1 METIDYREELE
12 NIKKDVSELK
22 RQVQEMVAVN
32 QPKEEKQADDE
43 LHGKLQELAD
53 KIDTAVYQEEII
65 RDLHHEL
72 QQYKKGLI
80 ADISKG
86 YVINIINI
94 YERLSDTYMHL
105 GQSEEPT
112 DLAAAKKLI
121 ENNILYISDMLEDEY
136 SIERFIPLEGDPYKP
151 KEHKA
156 MRTEDTDDAAKA
168 NTVAK
173 CLSGGFRSEATG
185 RVLRQAR
192 IVVYKLKDEQN

>member
-86 YVINIINI
+86 YVMNIINI
-94 YERLSDTYMHL
+94 YERLSDTCMHL
-105 GQSEEPT
+105 GQSEAT
-112 DLAAAKKLI
+112 DPASAKKLI
-121 ENNILYISDMLEDEY
+121 ENNILYISDLLEDEY
-136 SIERFIPLEGDPYKP
+136 SIERFTPLAGDPYKP

-156 MRTEDTDDAAKA
+156 IRTVDTDDAAKA
-168 NTVAK
+168 NTVAE
-173 CLSGGFRSEATG
+173 CLSGGFRDEATG

>member
-12 NIKKDVSELK
+12 NIKKNIGELK
-22 RQVQEMVAVN
+22 
-32 QPKEEKQADDE
+32 EEIQ
-43 LHGKLQELAD
+43 KLQGLPD

-65 RDLHHEL
+65 RDLHQEL

-86 YVINIINI
+86 YVMSIINI
-94 YERLSDTYMHL
+94 YERLSDTCMHL
-105 GQSEEPT
+105 GPSEEAT
-112 DLAAAKKLI
+112 DPASAKKLI

-136 SIERFIPLEGDPYKP
+136 SIERFMPLAGDPYKP

-156 MRTEDTDDAAKA
+156 IRTVDTDDAAKA
-168 NTVAK
+168 NTIAE
-173 CLSGGFRSEATG
+173 CLSGGFRDEATG

-192 IVVYKLKDEQN
+192 IVVYKLRDEQNGI

>member
-12 NIKKDVSELK
+12 SIKKDVSELK
-22 RQVQEMVAVN
+22 EGIQ
-32 QPKEEKQADDE
+32 
-43 LHGKLQELAD
+43 KLQELPD

-86 YVINIINI
+86 YVLSIINI

-105 GQSEEPT
+105 GQSEEST

-136 SIERFIPLEGDPYKP
+136 SIERFIP
-151 KEHKA
+151 
-156 MRTEDTDDAAKA
+156 
-168 NTVAK
+168 
-173 CLSGGFRSEATG
+173 
-185 RVLRQAR
+185 
-192 IVVYKLKDEQN
+192 I